1 MIVSVAEEL
10 TGDGLP
16 GEVGVRVR
24 VTTHQEL
31 ELGLALD
38 HVIVP
43 LHLVV
48 AGERVME
55 YQFELISSLIILLC
69 KTILRLTFLQ
79 YLLMPNKN
87 TGTQALHRTQKQI

>member
-1 MIVSVAEEL
+1 MIVSAAEEL

-24 VTTHQEL
+24 VTTLQEL

-38 HVIVP
+38 PAIVP

-55 YQFELISSLIILLC
+55 FQHYLISSITVPVLSFFLSCSSTVFVSQLC
-69 KTILRLTFLQ
+69 NTI
-79 YLLMPNKN
+79 
-87 TGTQALHRTQKQI
+87 